1 MKSIDHYFVFTI
13 DNQCPC
19 QCQSQIST
27 AEMVLCCRRYGLM
40 NTRDDAMNEMREYV
54 SYREAAAV
62 IIKKS
67 INCRRDENESFN
79 RQTGK
84 SDDKGDSR

>member
-1 MKSIDHYFVFTI
+1 
-13 DNQCPC
+13 
-19 QCQSQIST
+19 
-27 AEMVLCCRRYGLM
+27 M
-40 NTRDDAMNEMREYV
+40 NTRNDAMNVVREYV

-67 INCRRDENESFN
+67 INCRRDENKSFN

-84 SDDKGDSR
+84 SDEKGDSR